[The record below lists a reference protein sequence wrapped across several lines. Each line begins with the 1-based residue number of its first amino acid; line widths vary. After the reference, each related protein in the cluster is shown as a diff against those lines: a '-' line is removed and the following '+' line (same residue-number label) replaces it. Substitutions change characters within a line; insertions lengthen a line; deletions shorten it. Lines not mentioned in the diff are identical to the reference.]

1 MFRGTREA
9 SCALAPLRDDSFP
22 VAAVCQRGTLTLIF
36 TVEKVEHNLANSSD
50 NRPWVGG
57 AMKILLVED
66 DAPVA
71 EFLAEAF
78 QEAGHQVVIAHSG
91 EEALRAL
98 RREPPEVV
106 FLDLILP
113 KMNGIQVLERI
124 RLIDE
129 TLPVVI
135 ITAYPNLEEVVEAR
149 RLGVTEV
156 IEKPDV
162 LKQYTGALARV
173 SRTS

>member
-1 MFRGTREA
+1 M
-9 SCALAPLRDDSFP
+9 P
-22 VAAVCQRGTLTLIF
+22 VAAGRRGTLTLIF
-36 TVEKVEHNLANSSD
+36 TLEKVEHNLAI
-50 NRPWVGG
+50 RRTIALGFIR
-57 AMKILLVED
+57 AMRILLVED

-78 QEAGHQVVIAHSG
+78 QEAGHQTVIAHSG

-98 RREPPEVV
+98 RRESPEVV

-124 RLIDE
+124 RLINE
-129 TLPVVI
+129 TLPVI
-135 ITAYPNLEEVVEAR
+135 ILTAHPNLEEVAEAR

-162 LKQYTGALARV
+162 LKQYTDALARV